1 MATLTAKTFKG
12 QTAGNIIEE
21 LSKELNQ
28 TQLAWL
34 SEQDED
40 KTITASQ
47 AANLLKMEDEDAEG
61 SEERVFKFSAEHK
74 PGKLVKSGT
83 QVSFI
88 ADPKAQWYWEGEGAN
103 RRQVFSRKGSK
114 NIESYTLKLKTV
126 EHGEFEINRS
136 LTQIAVMLEMEVDE
150 LEFLRKKIGKAE
162 ERFIKGL
169 RGKTFVVRSSDMYW
183 ASANE
188 STWSLDVPN
197 ASPNSTSGRAIAAF
211 EALTEEEKAQIGTDE
226 AAEAFCFYAMDQM
239 TMDIET
245 RFEPLKRGVKD
256 VFLAQENIEA
266 ELDIVSMSSQLSKAE
281 KRAKLLEL
289 KELFEDEL
297 IEDDEYKEARKE
309 LLAK

>member
-1 MATLTAKTFKG
+1 MATLTEKALKG
-12 QTAGNIIEE
+12 QTAGQIISE
-21 LSKELNQ
+21 LSEELNQ

-34 SEQDED
+34 SEQAED
-40 KTITASQ
+40 KVITAPQ
-47 AANLLKMEDEDAEG
+47 AANLLKMEDNDAEG
-61 SEERVFKFSAEHK
+61 SEERVFKFSSEHK

-88 ADPKAQWYWEGEGAN
+88 SDPKAQWHWEGEGAN
-103 RRQVFSRKGSK
+103 RRQVFSRKGS
-114 NIESYTLKLKTV
+114 NVESYTLKLKTV

-136 LTQIAVMLEMEVDE
+136 LPQIAVMMEIEIEE
-150 LEFLRKKIGKAE
+150 LEFTRKKLGKAE

-183 ASANE
+183 AKANE
-188 STWSLDVPN
+188 STWTLDVPN

-211 EALTEEEKAQIGTDE
+211 EALSEEEKATIGTDT
-226 AAEAFCFYAMDQM
+226 AAEAFCFYSMDQM

-266 ELDIVSMSSQLSKAE
+266 ELDIVGMNYRLSKAE

-297 IEDDEYKEARKE
+297 IEEDEYKAARKE